1 MTPGCFLTLLCLLVG
16 RASSSDNIYDL
27 EYLGSLTSRAMFL
40 KLDEYIDKESFLKGK
55 KLHVI
60 FTVLFLL

>member
-1 MTPGCFLTLLCLLVG
+1 
-16 RASSSDNIYDL
+16 
-27 EYLGSLTSRAMFL
+27 MFL